1 MRNNFDALREAER
14 LEKETETDAN
24 NKLSGLMM
32 IDGMEY
38 EDQPHHQSSQDRQKE
53 PDEDLRTIMMSGG
66 DYLNLDSIF
75 VFLL

>member
-1 MRNNFDALREAER
+1 MRNNFNTLREAER
-14 LEKETETDAN
+14 LEKETADAI

-32 IDGMEY
+32 IDGMENK
-38 EDQPHHQSSQDRQKE
+38 DQPHQSPQDHQKE

>member
-1 MRNNFDALREAER
+1 MRDNFDALREAER
-14 LEKETETDAN
+14 LEKKTDAI
-24 NKLSGLMM
+24 NKLSSLMM
-32 IDGMEY
+32 IDGIEY
-38 EDQPHHQSSQDRQKE
+38 EDQPLQSPQDRQKE